1 MFTATRSATTT
12 ASFCRLFSSSTRTL
26 SNIGKKPI
34 KLYEGVNYSI
44 ESIPLEF
51 CKKFT
56 KRNKTFILDRQ
67 IITNGPLGKLRVEIP
82 EFINISQTNNEND
95 KSIIVSV
102 KKPENKIQRSLWGT
116 YRSILYNNIIGIT
129 EGHLSIVKFVG
140 TGYRAILEKDEK
152 TGEDIISL
160 KIGLP
165 FTPKL
170 KIPKGLKV
178 SSPNPARLVIEGSD
192 KQQVKLFAAFIRE
205 HKKPEPYKGKGIF
218 VDDEKIVL
226 KQRKVK

>member
-1 MFTATRSATTT
+1 MNSIGKFGIRS
-12 ASFCRLFSSSTRTL
+12 FSTSGRIL
-26 SNIGKKPI
+26 SNVGKKPI

-44 ESIPLEF
+44 ESIPHEF
-51 CKKFT
+51 CKSFT
-56 KRNKTFILDRQ
+56 KGNQTYKLDRQ
-67 IITNGPLGKLRVEIP
+67 VIINGPLGKLRTEIP
-82 EFINISQTNNEND
+82 DFINIKND
-95 KSIIVSV
+95 ESNKNLIVNV
-102 KKPENKIQRSLWGT
+102 KKPKNKIQRSLWGT
-116 YRSILYNNIIGIT
+116 YRSLLNNNIIGIT

-140 TGYRAILEKDEK
+140 TGYRANLEKNEETK
-152 TGEDIISL
+152 EDLISL

-178 SSPNPARLVIEGSD
+178 STPSPARLIIEGID
-192 KQQVKLFAAFIRE
+192 KQQVKLFASVIRE

-218 VDDEKIVL
+218 VDDETIVL